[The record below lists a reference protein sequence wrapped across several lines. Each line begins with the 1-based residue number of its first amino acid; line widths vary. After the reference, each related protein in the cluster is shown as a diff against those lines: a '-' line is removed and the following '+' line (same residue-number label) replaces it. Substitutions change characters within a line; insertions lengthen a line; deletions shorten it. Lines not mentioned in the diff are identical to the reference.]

1 MLYAE
6 ARLSAGAGAHTASV
20 MASRKML
27 MNLGVREGAE
37 KNQSFVCYVSYLADN
52 GFVPPNGKPWVDY
65 IRSKGNEATHE
76 IELMTE
82 QDSTALLTCVE
93 MLLRFIY
100 EFPNLIPSNEPVE

>member
-1 MLYAE
+1 
-6 ARLSAGAGAHTASV
+6 

-37 KNQSFVCYVSYLADN
+37 KNQSLVFYVSYLADN
-52 GFVPPNGKPWVDY
+52 GFVPPNGRPWVDY
-65 IRSKGNEATHE
+65 IRSRGNEATHE

-100 EFPNLIPSNEPVE
+100 EFPNLIPSRETVE